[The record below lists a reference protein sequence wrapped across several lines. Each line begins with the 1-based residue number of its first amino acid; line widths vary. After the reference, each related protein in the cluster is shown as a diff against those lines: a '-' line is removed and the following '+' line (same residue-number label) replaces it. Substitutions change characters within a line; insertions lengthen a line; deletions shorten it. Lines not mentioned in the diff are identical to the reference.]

1 MTNDKDAVANNRR
14 EQLRL
19 WFENRTLPEKEK
31 SYISQL
37 IGGKASFGEK
47 AARRLEK
54 TYGMGDKYLEASA
67 SNPNTEPA
75 PDIKGNV
82 PLISWVQAGAM
93 CAIVEN
99 FSQSDAE
106 DWLPCP
112 VKHSLRTYVLRVRG
126 SSMYN
131 PQGERSFRDGDLIF
145 IDPERAY
152 IHKSLVVVRL
162 DNSNEATFK
171 QLIIEGETSYLQALN
186 PSWPEPIIKINN
198 NATICGVVIFKGE
211 VM

>member
-1 MTNDKDAVANNRR
+1 MSKNGMIKAQGIFSVDANWLATGIDGNYR
-14 EQLRL
+14 ED
-19 WFENRTLPEKEK
+19 
-31 SYISQL
+31 S
-37 IGGKASFGEK
+37 
-47 AARRLEK
+47 ARHL
-54 TYGMGDKYLEASA
+54 
-67 SNPNTEPA
+67 NTEPA
-75 PDIKGNV
+75 PSIKGQA

-93 CAIVEN
+93 CAIADSFAKE
-99 FSQSDAE
+99 DIE

-112 VKHSLRTYVLRVRG
+112 IKHSAHTYVLRVRG